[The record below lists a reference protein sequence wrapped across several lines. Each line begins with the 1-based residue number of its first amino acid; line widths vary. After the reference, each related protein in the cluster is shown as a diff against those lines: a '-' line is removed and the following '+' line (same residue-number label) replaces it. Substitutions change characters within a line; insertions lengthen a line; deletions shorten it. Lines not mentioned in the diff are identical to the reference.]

1 MTMEARA
8 TLFED
13 GYERVQAGFRNA
25 GEELQKLQD
34 RADENRR
41 DFSERAQ
48 VRAKKVQKQLL
59 EIPAFKAADDYR
71 VEVLKQIESNMDV
84 FLARLPV
91 ASTNDIKK
99 LEKKVNALTRK
110 VRSLEKLLED

>member
-1 MTMEARA
+1 
-8 TLFED
+8 
-13 GYERVQAGFRNA
+13 
-25 GEELQKLQD
+25 
-34 RADENRR
+34 
-41 DFSERAQ
+41 
-48 VRAKKVQKQLL
+48 
-59 EIPAFKAADDYR
+59 
-71 VEVLKQIESNMDV
+71 MDV